1 MIQIVA
7 TPGSGDGCAQATAER
22 IERALAARGQPAR
35 LELFHGLRRLSR
47 WSASC
52 RAGFSHLICVGGD
65 ATMSASATAAI
76 RHRVPLLPVPSGFGN
91 LFART
96 FGHTDDVPAVLR
108 TLDAAR
114 VVWVDAGA
122 RHGEIFLSHE
132 SFGMLD
138 EIQDEVEH
146 GRGQPRSRV
155 LRLLAYYRMGLRF
168 LGRALPSSIRVE
180 VDGALVARR
189 AALVTIANV
198 QAYGAFLT
206 LTPDASP
213 TDGLLD
219 VFVIPRTTKLRV
231 WGRLLKVLLHVP
243 PRGDEVLI
251 RRGRRVSVGM
261 PGRPNG
267 RDPRDARRA
276 ARPGGSRLAR
286 AVRADSRAGGRTR
299 ACGGHVLAIRP
310 PRAER
315 RSASPGR
322 ASRRASRCPPRS
334 IPPDGH
340 AALG

>member
-108 TLDAAR
+108 TLDASR

-261 PGRPNG
+261 PGRRMEEIRVMPAVLPVLVAPDWHERFEPTAAPEG
-267 RDPRDARRA
+267 ERGHVAGTSSLSDRRAPSAGARRPGAHHDEQADAR
-276 ARPGGSRLAR
+276 PDPYRLT
-286 AVRADSRAGGRTR
+286 GTP
-299 ACGGHVLAIRP
+299 H
-310 PRAER
+310 
-315 RSASPGR
+315 
-322 ASRRASRCPPRS
+322 
-334 IPPDGH
+334 
-340 AALG
+340 